1 MNVKNMQHLTFR
13 EVDLKDVFFDSLKN
27 DYPEFE
33 EWFRNRP
40 DKDAY
45 VQYDDNGKI
54 IGFLCLKME
63 NYEVDDV
70 TPSIIAKKI
79 LKIST
84 FKIDARGTRM
94 GEQFVKIITD
104 YAVNE
109 DVDVCYVTIFE
120 KHEHLI
126 RLVEKYGFDFYGIKE
141 KNGKRENVY
150 VKDMRKWYNDLDK
163 DYPRINLEGKRKYML
178 SIYPAYHSIMFPDS
192 ILTTENKNII
202 KDVSYTNSIYKIY
215 VCSMKDVDTLKQGD
229 ILVLYRTADFG
240 KSAEYSSVAT
250 SVCVVESVKKQ
261 NEFNSFEEFY
271 EYACK
276 YSVFEKAD
284 LKKWYDKGS
293 CVAIKMTYNMALKK
307 RIVRHD
313 LIEDIGIDR
322 DAYWGFLRL
331 SDEQFWGIVENGKI
345 NYNIFK

>member
-1 MNVKNMQHLTFR
+1 MNENIKHQTFAD
-13 EVDLKDVFFDSLKN
+13 VDLSDKFFDTLKR

-33 EWFRNRP
+33 NWFNTHLER
-40 DKDAY
+40 DAY
-45 VQYDDNGKI
+45 VLYNSSSEIQ
-54 IGFLCLKME
+54 GFLHLKNE
-63 NYEVDDV
+63 YNVVDDV
-70 TPSIIAKKI
+70 RPIIKADKI
-79 LKIST
+79 LKVAT
-84 FKIDARGTRM
+84 FKVDAHGTKL
-94 GEQFVKIITD
+94 GEQFIKIIMD
-104 YAVNE
+104 YAISE
-109 DVDVCYVTIFE
+109 LMDVCYVTIFE